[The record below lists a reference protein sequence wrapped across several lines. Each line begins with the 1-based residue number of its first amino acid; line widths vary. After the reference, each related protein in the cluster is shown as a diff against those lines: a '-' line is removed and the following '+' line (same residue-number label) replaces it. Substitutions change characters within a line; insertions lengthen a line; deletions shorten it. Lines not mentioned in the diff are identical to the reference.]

1 MDGFIEHAVVFRS
14 LPCHR
19 QMATPSVRTLIPEAG
34 ADIEA
39 KDEDGV
45 RFDFS

>member
-1 MDGFIEHAVVFRS
+1 MDGVIEHALVFRS

-19 QMATPSVRTLIPEAG
+19 QMAIPSVRTLIPEAG

-39 KDEDGV
+39 KIGLGV